1 MDSVLGRLVIVAVS
15 FTDFF
20 FILNKNKIK
29 IKLTR
34 SPASF
39 AGLFYISLY
48 LSGKMHVMD
57 SRGEVWKTII
67 VMIPTLGAA
76 LIAVSRIMDA
86 RHHPFDVITGSLL
99 GVAMAWASY
108 RQYFPPLS
116 EPWKKGRA
124 YPIRSWATEPTRHA
138 PLVPDEDDDAVPL
151 RNADEE
157 QLNDRRPRMMDQGVV
172 SIDPTT
178 HAAVLPGGVYNRRRD
193 RDTYSSSSSEEGHE
207 GFEMTASQYG
217 RRPAEVDS
225 SYQPYDIG
233 YNPAA
238 RPASPPA
245 VHSGQVRHLAG
256 EP

>member
-1 MDSVLGRLVIVAVS
+1 
-15 FTDFF
+15 
-20 FILNKNKIK
+20 
-29 IKLTR
+29 
-34 SPASF
+34 
-39 AGLFYISLY
+39 
-48 LSGKMHVMD
+48 MHVMD

-124 YPIRSWATEPTRHA
+124 YPIRSWGTEPTRHV

-151 RNADEE
+151 RNTDEE
-157 QLNDRRPRMMDQGVV
+157 QLNDRQPRMMEQGVV
-172 SIDPTT
+172 SIDPST
-178 HAAVLPGGVYNRRRD
+178 HAAAAPVSVYNRRRD
-193 RDTYSSSSSEEGHE
+193 RDTYSSSSSEEDHE

-225 SYQPYDIG
+225 SYQPYDTG
-233 YNPAA
+233 YHSAA
-238 RPASPPA
+238 RPTSPPA

-256 EP
+256 EL

>member
-1 MDSVLGRLVIVAVS
+1 
-15 FTDFF
+15 
-20 FILNKNKIK
+20 
-29 IKLTR
+29 
-34 SPASF
+34 
-39 AGLFYISLY
+39 
-48 LSGKMHVMD
+48 MHIMD

-124 YPIRSWATEPTRHA
+124 YPIRSWGIEPTPQHVA
-138 PLVPDEDDDAVPL
+138 LVPVEDDAVPL
-151 RNADEE
+151 RNVDEE
-157 QLNDRRPRMMDQGVV
+157 QLQDRRPRMMDQGVV
-172 SIDPTT
+172 SLEPTT
-178 HAAVLPGGVYNRRRD
+178 QAAPLPGGVYNRRRD
-193 RDTYSSSSSEEGHE
+193 RDTYSSSSSEDNHE

-217 RRPAEVDS
+217 RHPPQVDS
-225 SYQPYDIG
+225 SYQPYDTG
-233 YNPAA
+233 YQPAVS
-238 RPASPPA
+238 PVSPPT

-256 EP
+256 EA